1 MVSMPG
7 WRGFS
12 SRKDWLPNNAA
23 TATLENPLNPDP
35 APPAL
40 QFALGYACFAG
51 LFASILMHKIPA
63 RVERRRARQG

>member
-7 WRGFS
+7 SRGSS
-12 SRKDWLPNNAA
+12 SRKDWLPSEAV
-23 TATLENPLNPDP
+23 TVPPDPLNPAP

-51 LFASILMHKIPA
+51 LFASILIHKIPA
-63 RVERRRARQG
+63 RAER

>member
-12 SRKDWLPNNAA
+12 SPKDWLPNSAA
-23 TATLENPLNPDP
+23 TATLESPLNPDP

-51 LFASILMHKIPA
+51 LFASILILKIPA